1 MTCAVLLVALLLAL
15 PAGAETYVVGNTLPE
30 LSMKDQHGEPHAIGE
45 DVRGVLFS
53 RDMDGGGVLRKALE
67 QGGADLLKK
76 TGSVYVADVS
86 RMPGLVRR
94 FFALPRLRRRGYPV
108 LLDEDGSLTK
118 DFPSAEGKGTLIE
131 LKGLRITRIRHF
143 SAPEELAAALR
154 DSGTR
159 PAQSTAPGESR

>member
-1 MTCAVLLVALLLAL
+1 MTCAVVLVALLLAL
-15 PAGAETYVVGNTLPE
+15 PARAETYVVGSTLPE
-30 LSMKDQHGEPHAIGE
+30 LSLKDQHGEPHAIDE
-45 DVRGVLFS
+45 DVRGILFS
-53 RDMDGGGVLRKALE
+53 RDMDGGGVLRKSLE
-67 QGGADLLKK
+67 EAGADLLKR

-94 FFALPRLRRRGYPV
+94 LFALPRLRRRGYPV

-143 SAPEELAAALR
+143 SAPEELEKALR
-154 DSGTR
+154 EAS
-159 PAQSTAPGESR
+159 AQSTAPGESR

>member
-1 MTCAVLLVALLLAL
+1 MTCAVVLVALLLAL
-15 PAGAETYVVGNTLPE
+15 PARAETYVVGSTLPE
-30 LSMKDQHGEPHAIGE
+30 LSLKDQHGEPHAIDE
-45 DVRGVLFS
+45 DVRGILFS
-53 RDMDGGGVLRKALE
+53 RDMDGGGVLRKSLE
-67 QGGADLLKK
+67 EAGADLLKR

-94 FFALPRLRRRGYPV
+94 LFALPRLRRRGCPV

-143 SAPEELAAALR
+143 SAPEELEKALR
-154 DSGTR
+154 EAS
-159 PAQSTAPGESR
+159 AQSTAPGESR